1 MFHFVPDDKSSTYA
15 ADANFMARIAKKIA
29 QVEVDL
35 GSANQVIGDE
45 IQEHFARRKPAK
57 RKGKGLDGNQVI
69 HEALA

>member
-45 IQEHFARRKPAK
+45 IQSTSPAAHRPSVK
-57 RKGKGLDGNQVI
+57 LRGST
-69 HEALA
+69 ATR